1 MLCVADPCH
10 LAAHPGWPL
19 RNLLLWA
26 SVTLRC
32 TTLQVTPS
40 SPHPNPNPLVSV
52 PAEFAESS
60 RASPPHRALEN
71 ELARPADTSRTNLAD
86 ALGLLSSWRL
96 SNPRSR
102 RVASLFR
109 CGRRRQLGWSLVGK
123 VFSTCRLVQLSS
135 FSSSTPLGLGILFPS
150 IHHHP
155 PRADPHT
162 CVRRWCACASGR
174 GS

>member
-1 MLCVADPCH
+1 VLCVADPCH

-40 SPHPNPNPLVSV
+40 SPHPNPLVSV

-123 VFSTCRLVQLSS
+123 VF
-135 FSSSTPLGLGILFPS
+135 
-150 IHHHP
+150 
-155 PRADPHT
+155 
-162 CVRRWCACASGR
+162 
-174 GS
+174 